1 MGFTLEFPGKHVIL
15 RAMTDITA
23 AQCRAARALLRWSQ
37 PQLAAKARVGIVTIQ
52 DFESEKRAPR
62 TGTLLALRV
71 ALEAAGVKFTNG
83 DEPGV
88 KLARRPS
95 GA

>member
-1 MGFTLEFPGKHVIL
+1 MVGFTLDFPGRRVIFD
-15 RAMTDITA
+15 AMADDITA

-71 ALEAAGVKFTNG
+71 ALEAAGVAFTNG

-88 KLARRPS
+88 KLRR
-95 GA
+95 AV